1 MESVNCNLCGS
12 SETRLVYQ
20 VSDWL
25 LDRPDVVTTLVQC
38 THCGLI
44 YQNPRPTE
52 AEMGQH
58 YPADYEPYLNFG
70 TKKSSWLQQK
80 SVEYGLDKRANEV
93 IKYGKTGKLLD
104 IGCAV
109 GDFLAHMR
117 DKYHWQV
124 CGVEVSDYAAG
135 LARKR
140 YGLDV
145 FTGTLEEAHYPDNT
159 FDAVTMWDVL
169 EHLHDPSSAL
179 KEICRILKPG
189 GRLVLRV
196 PNGDSLDARVFG
208 ICWAGLD
215 TPRHLYLYTR
225 STLKQL
231 LEMNGLQL
239 LKTHSR
245 QGSYV
250 GAVLSVR
257 MWLTARNTSLP
268 VRNGL
273 TRFLNHPIM
282 RLATGPFF
290 FLYSLTGRSA
300 EMTAAARGK
309 K

>member
-12 SETRLVYQ
+12 SEAKIVYR

-25 LDRPDVVTTLVQC
+25 LDHPDVVTTLVQC
-38 THCGLI
+38 SYCGLI

-52 AEMGQH
+52 VEIGQH
-58 YPADYEPYLNFG
+58 YPDEYEPYLNFG
-70 TKKSSWLQQK
+70 VKKSSWLQQK

-93 IKYGKTGKLLD
+93 LKYVKTGNLLD

-109 GDFLAHMR
+109 GDFLNHMR
-117 DKYHWQV
+117 GKYHWQV
-124 CGVEVSDYAAG
+124 CGVEVSEYAAE

-169 EHLHDPSSAL
+169 EHLHDPSAAL
-179 KEICRILKPG
+179 KEIWRVLKPG
-189 GRLVLRV
+189 GMLVLRI

-208 ICWAGLD
+208 NCWAGLD
-215 TPRHLYLYTR
+215 TPRHLYLYTKA
-225 STLKQL
+225 TLNQL
-231 LEMNGLQL
+231 FEKNGLNL

-250 GAVLSVR
+250 GAVLSIR
-257 MWLTARNTSLP
+257 MWLTARKTSLP
-268 VRNGL
+268 MRNGVV
-273 TRFLNHPIM
+273 RFLNHPVM
-282 RLATGPFF
+282 RLATAPVF
-290 FLYSLTGRSA
+290 FLYSLTGKAA
-300 EMTAAARGK
+300 EMTAAAQVK